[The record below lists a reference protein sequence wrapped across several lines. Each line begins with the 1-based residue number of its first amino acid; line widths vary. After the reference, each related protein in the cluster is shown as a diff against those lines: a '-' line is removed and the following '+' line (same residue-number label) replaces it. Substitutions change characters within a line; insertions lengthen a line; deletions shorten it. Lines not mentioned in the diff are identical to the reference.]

1 MSPVESE
8 LKQLLRQSSH
18 YLGGLLASLALG
30 FISFPIFT
38 RLFSVADYG
47 LIDFT
52 QKIILL
58 AVALSKCG
66 LQNSA
71 LRFFSRDAFET
82 DKESARRYYS
92 TMFFGVAI
100 SSAVV
105 TLLFAVAV
113 RLAPRSIVDAGLGA
127 ILVLAAGLIFLRAIQ
142 SMLWSFLRIEERTKA
157 YNVASIVMRAATIAG
172 VCALL
177 PWFGV
182 SIRTYFAGTLIVEAI
197 VTVALTLPLFRRR
210 LATPARVDGIMM
222 RAAFAFGTPL
232 IVQELAG
239 LVLDSGDRVVIRH
252 FLGDHALGLYSV
264 AYGLSGYVNTLIMVP
279 LGLAILPLYMKI
291 WTRDGKEKTVE
302 FLSAGFDAFLIV
314 AGLILVLAT
323 VGAHDAVLLM
333 ASSRYVGSDRLIPIL
348 VAGLLIYAAQVFLNA
363 GLLIHKQT
371 AKMATILVVS
381 AVLNLVLNWFL
392 IPYLGLQASALA
404 TLAAYFICTV
414 WLAFA
419 SFRLMPLRIS
429 AGALVKYGLATSLA
443 WIAAAS
449 LDLGSPILN
458 LAAKGVI
465 ATTIYFLL
473 LYAIDSRI
481 RRWTITLLRIAL
493 RRDSRA
499 AAFAM
504 SASD

>member
-1 MSPVESE
+1 MNPVQGE

-18 YLGGLLASLALG
+18 YLTGLLASLALG

-38 RLFSVADYG
+38 RLFSVADFG

-71 LRFFSRDAFET
+71 LRFFNRDSFET
-82 DKESARRYYS
+82 DKEAARRYYS
-92 TMFFGVAI
+92 TMFFSVAMASI
-100 SSAVV
+100 VV

-113 RLAPRSIVDAGLGA
+113 WLAPRSIVDAGLGA
-127 ILVLAAGLIFLRAIQ
+127 ILILAAGLIFLRALQ
-142 SMLWSFLRIEERTKA
+142 SMLWSFLRIEERTKT
-157 YNVASIVMRAATIAG
+157 YNVVSTLMRAATIAG

-177 PWFGV
+177 PWFGA
-182 SIRTYFAGTLIVEAI
+182 SIRTYFIGTLIVEAI
-197 VTVALTLPLFRRR
+197 VTAALIFPLFRRR
-210 LATPARVDGIMM
+210 LTTPARMDGIMM
-222 RAAFAFGTPL
+222 RAAFVFGMPL

-264 AYGLSGYVNTLIMVP
+264 AYGLSGYVNTLLMVP

-291 WTRDGKEKTVE
+291 WTREGQEKTIE
-302 FLSAGFDAFLIV
+302 FLTAGFDAFLIV
-314 AGLILVLAT
+314 AGLILVMAAA
-323 VGAHDAVLLM
+323 GAHDAVLLM
-333 ASSRYVGSDRLIPIL
+333 ASARYAGADRLIPIL
-348 VAGLLIYAAQVFLNA
+348 VAGLLTYTAQVFLNA
-363 GLLIHKQT
+363 GLLIHKRT
-371 AKMATILVVS
+371 GTMASILVGS
-381 AVLNLVLNWFL
+381 AVLNMLLNWFL
-392 IPYLGLQASALA
+392 VPYLGLQASALA
-404 TLAAYFICTV
+404 TLAAYFVCTI

-419 SFRLMPLRIS
+419 SFRLMPLRIPM
-429 AGALVKYGLATSLA
+429 AALVKYGFAAALA
-443 WIAAAS
+443 WIAASAI
-449 LDLGSPILN
+449 DLGAPLFN
-458 LAAKGVI
+458 LAAKGIVAA
-465 ATTIYFLL
+465 ATYFLL
-473 LYAIDSRI
+473 LYAIDARI
-481 RRWTITLLRIAL
+481 RRWSLMLFRIL